1 MYGSMNRYAYGPQR
15 LKNDR
20 QPFFLNF
27 AVSGICHLLFFSIFI
42 FAPKYTTHKKP
53 TLSFI
58 NVSMVTLPALEKT
71 QASKDQPIIEPVT
84 QPTTQKKPPAAKISP
99 KTTSATVHKTSTA
112 IPLGIK
118 KKKIKQSLKK
128 KTFKSSKVVKSA
140 ITRIEKNI
148 EKSRP
153 DQITQAINRLKDKV
167 GKARTTDTAKPTE
180 VKRSGIVG
188 GAGSDTQK
196 VLQLIQI
203 YQIEIAYLI
212 QKNWAFSEQ
221 LAGGRTNLEALVAIK
236 IMSNGEIKDIWFDK
250 RSGNRYFDE
259 TLEKAIVKSNPLPP
273 LPKGY
278 TRPFFEAGF
287 HFTPEGIK

>member
-1 MYGSMNRYAYGPQR
+1 MHGSRNPYVYGPQR

-20 QPFFLNF
+20 QPFFFNF
-27 AVSGICHLLFFSIFI
+27 AVSGICHLLFFAIFI
-42 FAPKYTTHKKP
+42 FAPRFTTHKKT

-71 QASKDQPIIEPVT
+71 QALKDRPIVEPIT
-84 QPTTQKKPPAAKISP
+84 KSTTHTKTPVAKISP
-99 KTTSATVHKTSTA
+99 KTTRETVPKTSTA
-112 IPLGIK
+112 IPLGVK

-148 EKSRP
+148 EKSKP

-167 GKARTTDTAKPTE
+167 GKTRAPDTARTKA

-188 GAGSDTQK
+188 GVGSDSQK
-196 VLQLIQI
+196 VLQLIKI
-203 YQIEIAYLI
+203 YQHEIAYLI

-221 LAGGRTNLEALVAIK
+221 LAGGHTNFEALVAIK
-236 IMSNGEIKDIWFDK
+236 IMPNGEIKDIWFDQ